1 MMDIRTLYTL
11 IAIAD
16 CGSFAEAGNRIG
28 LSLSAVSMQV
38 RALEE
43 ELEIAIFDRSR
54 RPPVL
59 TDAGLALVHRARDL
73 IAHWE
78 SMSAALKKG
87 TGAGLL
93 KLGSVHT
100 CASGVLPL
108 ALRHLQKQGHGL
120 EVHVTTGLTHDL
132 ERAVHHRQLDVAIV
146 TEPEVPRSDLDFL
159 PFVDEQLVVIAHR
172 SVKGASDQEVLEQT
186 PYVRFNRL
194 ARVGNLV
201 QEEILRRQI
210 VVRSTMEIDNLEGV
224 VAMVANGL
232 GASVVP
238 AGREERVP
246 RHHPRDSFGSP
257 TVTRRLGILVP
268 KENPRSH
275 LSRLLLEALK
285 SVCADSQEKNG
296 PARARQPSLST

>member
-194 ARVGNLV
+194 ARVGHLV

-232 GASVVP
+232 ERLGG
-238 AGREERVP
+238 AGRGVKNEFPATIRVIP
-246 RHHPRDSFGSP
+246 FGSP

-285 SVCADSQEKNG
+285 SVCADSQEKE
-296 PARARQPSLST
+296 RAGSR